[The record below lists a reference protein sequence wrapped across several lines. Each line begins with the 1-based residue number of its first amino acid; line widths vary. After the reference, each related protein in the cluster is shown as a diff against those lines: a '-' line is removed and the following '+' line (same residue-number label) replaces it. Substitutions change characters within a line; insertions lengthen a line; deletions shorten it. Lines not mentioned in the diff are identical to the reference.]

1 MAVKK
6 DKDRRIL
13 ALRGQRQSLEVQLTD
28 LEARSQANAAKQ
40 HIKLLDEVRPESRV
54 TASSPS
60 PSACGVTAQRASE
73 APAGL
78 RLEAGARLSREPN
91 CRGIRIAR
99 RRVYRIG
106 EGLGDRVSHG
116 VSY

>member
-1 MAVKK
+1 MARVRLRLLQDTSHEDACVTLTRRNFIILMAVKK

-78 RLEAGARLSREPN
+78 RLD
-91 CRGIRIAR
+91 R
-99 RRVYRIG
+99 RAA
-106 EGLGDRVSHG
+106 LT
-116 VSY
+116 